1 MKNPSQDILLLIAGC
16 CLLLLSQ
23 NATAQNTYSY
33 STITYD
39 AENNI
44 VSSYGQTSPDY
55 NSQVYYGS
63 PQVQSKIVD
72 ANGNQLA
79 LQSSNTGT
87 LSIDVSG
94 NGSSSYTVLTGH
106 WILSLYRVYYS
117 YSPCDSQYYY
127 SAYNDYYNYRHFT
140 ETPST
145 PNIYGFYIFFGPGPQ
160 CYSYTSATILGQST
174 ATVNVS
180 LTPPVAFT
188 TASIPGAQSN
198 FQLVTGYQYAS
209 LNATASQCSPS
220 TNLTLTVN
228 YNLPQ
233 YTQEIL
239 AVTAKGFGS
248 SSTANWYVSNVTHSD
263 SLSSPPNG
271 QAVLTVNNKNG
282 GQTDSTYNKIQV
294 TVKGKYQ
301 SGETYSSVGS
311 VHLNC
316 P

>member
-1 MKNPSQDILLLIAGC
+1 MKNLSQYILPLIAGC
-16 CLLLLSQ
+16 YLLLQPQ
-23 NATAQNTYSY
+23 NAKAQNTYSY

-79 LQSSNTGT
+79 MQSSNIGT

-94 NGSSSYTVLTGH
+94 NGSSTYTVLTGH

-117 YSPCDSQYYY
+117 YSPCNSQYYY
-127 SAYNDYYNYRHFT
+127 SAYNDYYNYQHFT

-145 PNIYGFYIFFGPGPQ
+145 PNAYGYYIFFGPGPQ
-160 CYSYTSATILGQST
+160 CYSYSSATILGQST

-180 LTPPVAFT
+180 LTPPVTFT
-188 TASIPGAQSN
+188 MASIPGAQGN
-198 FQLVTGYQYAS
+198 FQYVSGYQYVN
-209 LNATASQCSPS
+209 LNATSSQCNPY
-220 TNLTLTVN
+220 TNITLTVN
-228 YNLPQ
+228 YNLPSN
-233 YTQEIL
+233 TQEVL
-239 AVTAKGFGS
+239 GVTAKGFGS
-248 SSTANWYVSNVTHSD
+248 SSNANWYVSNVTHSD

-271 QAVLTVNNKNG
+271 QSVLTINNKSG
-282 GQTDSTYNKIQV
+282 GQTDSTYNKIQI

-301 SGETYSSVGS
+301 SGATYSSVGS